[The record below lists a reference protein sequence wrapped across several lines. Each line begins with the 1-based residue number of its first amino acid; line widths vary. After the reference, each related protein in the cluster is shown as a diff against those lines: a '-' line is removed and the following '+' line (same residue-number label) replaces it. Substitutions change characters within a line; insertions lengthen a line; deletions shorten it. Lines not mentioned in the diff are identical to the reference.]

1 MKPVNTRMDT
11 NLLQPSPPPH
21 ALIVE
26 GGAMRGIFASGV
38 LDRFIDLNHRPFD
51 FCIGVSAGSTN
62 LASWLSNQKQ
72 RNYRIITHYSCLPE
86 FIDLKRFIKGGHW
99 LDLNWLWDILAKECH
114 FDMDTFSQQPVPLFV
129 VTTDITTGKAVYIKS
144 NADNIEHILKASC
157 SVPIAFRDFPAYQGS
172 PMTDGGIADSIP
184 IIKAYEMGAKEI
196 TVVLSRPLGYRKK
209 SPKLP
214 WLIKRAL
221 KAHPQLANAMV
232 NRANS
237 YNNAID
243 FIQSPPLDCK
253 INVIAPPAEFN
264 VGRLTTDKAILESG
278 YQMGIDAANLTVDN
292 S

>member
-1 MKPVNTRMDT
+1 MIPDDIAMDAT
-11 NLLQPSPPPH
+11 LNNVFPDSH

-38 LDRFIDLNHRPFD
+38 LDRFIEQQYRPFD

-86 FIDLKRFIKGGHW
+86 FINFSRFIRGGHW
-99 LDLNWLWDILAKECH
+99 LDLDWLWDILAQECH
-114 FDMDTFSQQPVPLFV
+114 FDMDRFSQQPIPLFV
-129 VTTDITTGKAVYIKS
+129 VTTDINNGEAVYIKS
-144 NADNIEHILKASC
+144 HADNIEHILKASC

-184 IIKAYEMGAKEI
+184 VIKAYEMGAKEI

-209 SPKLP
+209 SPKVP

-221 KAHPQLANAMV
+221 KAHPQLAKAMV

-237 YNNAID
+237 YNDAID

-253 INVIAPPAEFN
+253 INVIAPPANFN

-278 YQMGIDAANLTVDN
+278 YQMGIDAANLALSN
-292 S
+292 N